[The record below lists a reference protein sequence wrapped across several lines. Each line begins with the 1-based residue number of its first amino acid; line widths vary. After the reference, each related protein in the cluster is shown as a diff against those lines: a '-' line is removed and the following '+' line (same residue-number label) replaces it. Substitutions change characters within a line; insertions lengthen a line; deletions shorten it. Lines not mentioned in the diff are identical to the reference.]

1 MGGTGD
7 NKAPRQKAVALRYD
21 AADEPAPRV
30 IAKGAGLT
38 AERIIEVAREHNIH
52 VHNDPDL
59 VNVLSK
65 LDVETVIPEGL
76 YVAVAEVL
84 AFVYRLNERMEMVK
98 R

>member
-1 MGGTGD
+1 MDGTGE
-7 NKAPRQKAVALRYD
+7 KKTPRQKAVALRYD
-21 AADEPAPRV
+21 ANDEPAPRV

-38 AERIIEVAREHNIH
+38 AERIIEVARQHNIH
-52 VHNDPDL
+52 VPNDPDL

-76 YVAVAEVL
+76 YIAVAEVL
-84 AFVYRLNERMEMVK
+84 AFVYRLNQSMEIVK

>member
-1 MGGTGD
+1 MDDTGD
-7 NKAPRQKAVALRYD
+7 KKAARQKAVALRYD
-21 AADEPAPRV
+21 ADDEAAPRV